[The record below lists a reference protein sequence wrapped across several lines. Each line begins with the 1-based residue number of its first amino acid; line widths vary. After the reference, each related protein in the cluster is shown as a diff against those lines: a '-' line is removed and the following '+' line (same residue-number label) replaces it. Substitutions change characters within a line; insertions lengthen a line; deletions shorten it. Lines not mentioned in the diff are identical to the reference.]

1 METLHELLNRLRSLD
16 EVWDVVSWC
25 LWCSS
30 YQYLGEGRYIN
41 RGFSRGG
48 MDQHPVFLIFW
59 TVNIYLITRYFDVE
73 VLGMDF
79 DPSPK
84 MSKKGSR
91 NIAGVVALLGNSWG
105 CFSCYF

>member
-1 METLHELLNRLRSLD
+1 MFFKVPRDEAEMETLHELLNRLRSL
-16 EVWDVVSWC
+16 E
-25 LWCSS
+25 
-30 YQYLGEGRYIN
+30 GGRYIN

-79 DPSPK
+79 DQSPK

-91 NIAGVVALLGNSWG
+91 NIAGVVALLGNS
-105 CFSCYF
+105 